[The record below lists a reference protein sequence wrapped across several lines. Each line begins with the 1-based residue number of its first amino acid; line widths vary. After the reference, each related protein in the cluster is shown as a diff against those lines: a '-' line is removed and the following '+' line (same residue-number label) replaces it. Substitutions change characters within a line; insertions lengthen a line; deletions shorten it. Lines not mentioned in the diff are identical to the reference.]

1 MLHVQ
6 ADLLSPS
13 VSVSALSVI
22 QFPAVLREALPLS
35 AGPIREEGGASN
47 YVNLLKIVR
56 VGHLPATLLA
66 DERLED
72 GADLRVVQE
81 GGLAG
86 LGEGVVKGRTWREN
100 KEGGL

>member
-1 MLHVQ
+1 MVGGRVVDCSGLAQGHR
-6 ADLLSPS
+6 D
-13 VSVSALSVI
+13 
-22 QFPAVLREALPLS
+22 
-35 AGPIREEGGASN
+35 AGDVHDPG
-47 YVNLLKIVR
+47 VR

-86 LGEGVVKGRTWREN
+86 LGRTGREN